1 MADYT
6 SESQQRILR
15 TLTVLAGN
23 EFNGLTPSEVAKAV
37 RTSASNATRDLAN
50 LREAGLAEVIQE
62 TGRWRLGPKLVQIAV
77 AFSTHLNRAQTRLD
91 ELTNRYTRSPS

>member
-62 TGRWRLGPKLVQIAV
+62 TGRWRLGPKLIQIAV

>member
-6 SESQQRILR
+6 SKSQQRILR

>member
-15 TLTVLAGN
+15 ALTVLAGN